1 MDSHHSP
8 VEPAEFE
15 FDTEALGELAEGQRA
30 FLRLAADAIR
40 RVEPDHLDI
49 GRVELG
55 LEKGALWVTFPHRHD
70 EECLVMATV
79 SADETVVSYSYEHEH
94 FWPDDPE
101 NGRAWPIDA
110 PDYVAAAARFLEQIL
125 LGRIELEVRR
135 GFVMQKTKSFWIND
149 AGEREVFLRGGTVM
163 PTFRRQASRLIRL
176 DFRARHTT

>member
-1 MDSHHSP
+1 MERHHWV

-15 FDTEALGELAEGQRA
+15 FDTEGLPDLADGQRA
-30 FLRLAADAIR
+30 FLRLAADVIR
-40 RVEPDHLDI
+40 RIQPGDLD
-49 GRVELG
+49 VAHTEVG
-55 LEKGALWVTFPHRHD
+55 LEKGSLWVTLPHRD
-70 EECLVMATV
+70 NEECLVMATV
-79 SADETVVSYSYEHEH
+79 SAEEAVVSYSYEHEH

-101 NGRAWPIDA
+101 NGRVWPIDA

-163 PTFRRQASRLIRL
+163 PTLRREAPRLIRL
-176 DFRARHTT
+176 DFGASQPA